1 MGNNELLTN
10 SDFQKCPKEILQIGH
25 WGNARVYR
33 LQKDN
38 NFWTVKDFSQA
49 YPIVKNWGRLTLL
62 HERSVIESLDGIGG
76 VPKNAV
82 MVTPYT
88 LAFEY
93 IKGTNINLA
102 PKELI
107 DEEYLLKCEELLKR
121 VHERGVV
128 HLDTRGKSN
137 WLVQQNGDPALI
149 DYQSAV
155 STKYLPKVVRK
166 MLEDIDISGVY
177 KKWQEFQP
185 DKMDTFRI
193 EEKKRID
200 KIRKWWIF
208 KGYLGL
214 QKKGIKYIAPAFEE
228 IQKKDN

>member
-1 MGNNELLTN
+1 M
-10 SDFQKCPKEILQIGH
+10 
-25 WGNARVYR
+25 
-33 LQKDN
+33 
-38 NFWTVKDFSQA
+38 
-49 YPIVKNWGRLTLL
+49 
-62 HERSVIESLDGIGG
+62 
-76 VPKNAV
+76 
-82 MVTPYT
+82 
-88 LAFEY
+88 
-93 IKGTNINLA
+93 
-102 PKELI
+102 
-107 DEEYLLKCEELLKR
+107 
-121 VHERGVV
+121 V